1 MLESENCGVF
11 VENVNDKDC
20 QQKFTRRCVAYA
32 DVTNGSQTGP
42 ACSGIIETQR
52 YFISVWFTLLF
63 FLLVDGYSAS
73 SIHTLI
79 PQKQKKKAKKK
90 NEQ

>member
-1 MLESENCGVF
+1 MKNFVKNLLKLCREQCEVMLESENCGVI

-42 ACSGIIETQR
+42 ACSGI
-52 YFISVWFTLLF
+52 
-63 FLLVDGYSAS
+63 
-73 SIHTLI
+73 
-79 PQKQKKKAKKK
+79 K
-90 NEQ
+90 